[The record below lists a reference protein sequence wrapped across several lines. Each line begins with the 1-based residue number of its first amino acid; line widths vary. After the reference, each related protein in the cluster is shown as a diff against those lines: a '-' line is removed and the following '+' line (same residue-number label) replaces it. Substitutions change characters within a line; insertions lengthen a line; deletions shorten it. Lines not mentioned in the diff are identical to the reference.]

1 MAFAV
6 RRADRL
12 VCFYLSRSP
21 QHKGHTRFVLF
32 FLSVSFRILRKTGLS
47 FVYRVVS
54 SVSSDAVRIFC
65 RTQIF
70 SMLRSFAL

>member
-32 FLSVSFRILRKTGLS
+32 FLSVSFRIPAENRS
-47 FVYRVVS
+47 FVRLSCCVF
-54 SVSSDAVRIFC
+54 RF
-65 RTQIF
+65 
-70 SMLRSFAL
+70 L

>member
-12 VCFYLSRSP
+12 VCIFLSRSS

-32 FLSVSFRILRKTGLS
+32 FLSVSFRIPAENRS
-47 FVYRVVS
+47 FVR
-54 SVSSDAVRIFC
+54 
-65 RTQIF
+65 
-70 SMLRSFAL
+70 L